1 MSSPQWNV
9 PTKYIVL
16 TMVIAAVITVVA
28 FARPLIGPLV
38 ISGLLA
44 FVLAPLVDKLAAYRR
59 IKRDTA
65 VIIVYLIF
73 LALLIAIPSII
84 APLAINQVLSLSIDL
99 LTIEAQIEEFFSRP
113 ILIGGLPVNL
123 PVGLTQNINQL
134 LQNFIDRASTGALD
148 LIGAI
153 SSNLA
158 WFLVILV
165 ATFYFLKDSAKLQNW
180 FVELAPTEYHNDV
193 RRYLQELNRIWSA
206 YLRGQITLVVLITFF
221 TSVSMAAVG
230 LRGAIGF
237 GILAGVLDLIP
248 SVGPL
253 VAGIIAGLVALIFGS
268 SYLDISNILYSV
280 IVVAIFFFIQQVE
293 NIWWRPQI
301 MGHHLRLHPGVI
313 FTGVIG
319 ALALSGVLAALVIIP
334 LMASIAVLGRYIKAK
349 LRGEDPWAGDV
360 VTEEE
365 PEEEPSK
372 T

>member
-1 MSSPQWNV
+1 MSPNWNIS
-9 PTKYIVL
+9 TKYIVL
-16 TMVIAAVITVVA
+16 SIVFFVVIAIGY

-44 FVLAPLVDKLAAYRR
+44 FVLAPLVDKLAALRR

-65 VIIVYLIF
+65 VVIVYLIF

-84 APLAINQVLSLSIDL
+84 APLAINQVLSLSLDL
-99 LTIEAQIEEFFSRP
+99 LTIELQIEEFLSEP
-113 ILIGGLPVNL
+113 ILIGGLSVSL
-123 PVGLTQNINQL
+123 PVGLTQNINQF
-134 LQNFIDRASTGALD
+134 LQTFIGQASTGALD

-165 ATFYFLKDSAKLQNW
+165 ATFYFLKDSAKLQTW
-180 FVELAPTEYHNDV
+180 FVELAPPEYHNDA

-206 YLRGQITLVVLITFF
+206 YLRGQITLVSLITFF

-230 LRGAIGF
+230 LRGAVGF

-268 SYLDISNILYSV
+268 SYLEISNVLFSM

-301 MGHHLRLHPGVI
+301 MGHHLRLHPGVV
-313 FTGVIG
+313 FVGVIG
-319 ALALSGVLAALVIIP
+319 ALALSGVLSALVIIP
-334 LMASIAVLGRYIKAK
+334 LMASISVLWGYIKAK
-349 LRGEDPWAGDV
+349 LRGENPWPEDEL
-360 VTEEE
+360 TEEQSSE
-365 PEEEPSK
+365 A
-372 T
+372 